1 MSTITIKSE
10 REYLHEIC
18 AKIDS
23 GYYAIPVF
31 QRNYVWKKEQVLDL
45 FDSISKGYPIGSI
58 MLWNTEDLYNSKDIL
73 TDQIKDTPKPQYYV
87 LDGRQRLTTFYGCIT
102 NKNKPDIFKLN
113 YNLDSETFEYISK
126 ESINSL
132 PVSSIYD
139 TFILLEKLQEIKD
152 KVPNEKEARRY
163 IENARR
169 LNTIL
174 QGYVIGEM
182 LLNNCSLDEASI
194 VFTRINSKGTDISKV
209 SMLQAISY
217 KNDKTILLSEEIES
231 ILSTLQVYDFDKLS
245 SDDILNCFYRWYGK
259 NFYDSKMKDLENVD
273 FTTYLPE
280 IKDAIIKSVDF
291 LYHECHVLS
300 SKLLPYTKQLIALTW
315 YFKEEKTAKKADIE
329 ELKKWFFYTTYT
341 QAFQNSSLS
350 NVRFIFKRFEAFIFG
365 TKETAFDYEPIVL
378 NYLFDFK
385 FKINSAKTDFMLLAF
400 INHYLRFSSTS
411 DLYYNGYFK
420 IIENAPECYFIY
432 LNDEDRSLLNNCFQ
446 KGANNLSIES
456 FEIYQKYI
464 LNSNMLYAYW
474 NNDYNL
480 FKELRKLAILECER
494 DLLQQVG
501 IQVHN

>member
-58 MLWNTEDLYNSKDIL
+58 MFWHTEDLYNSKDIL
-73 TDQIKDTPKPQYYV
+73 TDQITDTPKPQYYV
-87 LDGRQRLTTFYGCIT
+87 LDGRQRLTTFYGCVT
-102 NKNKPDIFKLN
+102 HKEKPDIFKLN
-113 YNLDSETFEYISK
+113 YNLDTETFEYVSK

-132 PVSSIYD
+132 SVSDIYD
-139 TFILLEKLQEIKD
+139 TFTLLEKLQEIKA
-152 KVPNEKEARRY
+152 KVPNAKEARKY
-163 IENARR
+163 IENARK

-182 LLNNCSLDEASI
+182 LLNNCTLDEASI

-209 SMLQAISY
+209 FMLQAISY
-217 KNDKTILLSEEIES
+217 KNDKTTLLSDEIEN
-231 ILSTLQVYDFDKLS
+231 ILGALQKYDFDKLS

-259 NFYDSKMKDLENVD
+259 NFYDAKMNDLEHAD
-273 FTTYLPE
+273 FTIHLPE
-280 IKDAIIKSVDF
+280 IKEAIIKSVDF

-315 YFKEEKTAKKADIE
+315 YFKEVKTAGKEALA

-341 QAFQNSSLS
+341 QLFQNSSLS
-350 NVRFIFKRFEAFIFG
+350 NVRFIFKRFEAFIYG

-378 NYLFDFK
+378 NFVFDFK
-385 FKINSAKTDFMLLAF
+385 FNINSAKTDFMLLAF
-400 INHYLRFSSTS
+400 MNHYLQTTHNS
-411 DLYYNGYFK
+411 DIYYNGYFK
-420 IIENAPECYFIY
+420 IIENTPECYFIY
-432 LNDEDRSLLNNCFQ
+432 LNDEDRVLLSDCFQ
-446 KGANNLSIES
+446 KRANENS
-456 FEIYQKYI
+456 EIYKKYI
-464 LNSNMLYAYW
+464 LNPQMLSAYW
-474 NNDYNL
+474 NNDYTK
-480 FKELRKLAILECER
+480 FKELRKSAILACER
-494 DLLQQVG
+494 ELLEQVG
-501 IQVHN
+501 IQILN